1 MASRYST
8 ELTLTNRACTHAVNY
23 YGAFFIYYEGLGSGA
38 VR

>member
-23 YGAFFIYYEGLGSGA
+23 YEHFLYYDDGVGSGA